1 MQEAGET
8 LHQKRDG
15 KTSVAHGL
23 GAFHLPSRRHMQCID
38 LRVGASEQFN
48 LSDVDYEDQPYST
61 VRCIV
66 VATNHSNID

>member
-1 MQEAGET
+1 
-8 LHQKRDG
+8 
-15 KTSVAHGL
+15 
-23 GAFHLPSRRHMQCID
+23 MQCID

-66 VATNHSNID
+66 VATNHSNIDSYCIMMMTPKTKTKEDKDEEHEGNDDKLSV